1 MSGVSFTDYNYGYVD
16 DHSTMQNPYSN
27 VPNPTSRRKFV
38 DTHELL
44 KKEMFEQTGSA
55 ALGDAIS
62 QAGDDIFGPTSLP
75 YGQGKEQKKEESSV
89 PGPLSIA
96 NEGIIDRFIYFD
108 SDAKN
113 NGASNLAGGVISW
126 PVSVLNQNKPIDNII
141 QMEIYTFYIPEIDT
155 GINFPQYY
163 FYKRVT
169 ILLQEMQTTAI
180 LAQSNIRFH
189 FEMEVQPAGIAN
201 LLQPANNWTSVFTF
215 SKPFIEISLASFQF
229 RAPIK
234 TLEFPQDIYDYV
246 SVAGS
251 NPARIQTIGDHGIT
265 IGGQVSI
272 FSRDFASNVGNID
285 ALINSPDGQLLTA
298 ITSTILEF
306 PASGIVGFD
315 FSGVG
320 VVQGNLTIGYR
331 RVAFTMRF
339 RSITDERTN
348 RIVPV

>member
-1 MSGVSFTDYNYGYVD
+1 MSGTGFTDYNYGYVD
-16 DHSTMQNPYSN
+16 DHSTMQNPFSN
-27 VPNPTSRRKFV
+27 MPNPTSRRKYV

-62 QAGDDIFGPTSLP
+62 QAGDDIFGPSSLP
-75 YGQGKEQKKEESSV
+75 LATQKEPKKDEQV
-89 PGPLSIA
+89 PGPLSLG
-96 NEGIIDRFIYFD
+96 NEGVIDRFIYFD

-113 NGASNLAGGVISW
+113 TGASNLPQGVIAW
-126 PVSVLNQNKPIDNII
+126 AVSVLNQNKPIDNII

-169 ILLQEMQTTAI
+169 ILLQEMQTSAI
-180 LAQSNIRFH
+180 LAQQNIRFH

-201 LLQPANNWTSVFTF
+201 LLLPANNLTSVFTF

-251 NPARIQTIGDHGIT
+251 NPARIQTIGDHGIG
-265 IGGQVSI
+265 IGNQVSI
-272 FSRDFASNVGNID
+272 FSRNFASNVGNID

-298 ITSTILEF
+298 ITTTILEF
-306 PASGIVGFD
+306 PAAGIVGFD
-315 FSGVG
+315 FTGVG
-320 VVQGNLTIGYR
+320 VVQGNLTIGFR

>member
-1 MSGVSFTDYNYGYVD
+1 MSGVSFNDYSYGYVD
-16 DHSTMQNPYSN
+16 EHSTMQSPFSN
-27 VPNPTSRRKFV
+27 VPNPTSRRKYV

-62 QAGDDIFGPTSLP
+62 QAGDDIFGPSSLP
-75 YGQGKEQKKEESSV
+75 LAQKDQKKEESV
-89 PGPLSIA
+89 PSPLSIG
-96 NEGIIDRFIYFD
+96 NEGVIDRFIYFD
-108 SDAKN
+108 SDVKDT
-113 NGASNLAGGVISW
+113 GASNLANGVIAW

-141 QMEIYTFYIPEIDT
+141 QMELYTFYIPEIDT
-155 GINFPQYY
+155 GVDFPQYY

-169 ILLQEMQTTAI
+169 ILIQEMQTMAI
-180 LAQSNIRFH
+180 LAQQNIRFH

-201 LLQPANNWTSVFTF
+201 LLQPANTITSIFTF
-215 SKPFIEISLASFQF
+215 FKPFIEISLASFQF

-272 FSRDFASNVGNID
+272 FSRNFASNVGNID

-298 ITSTILEF
+298 ISATILEF
-306 PASGIVGFD
+306 PAAGIVGFD

-320 VVQGNLTIGYR
+320 VVQGNLTIGFR

>member
-27 VPNPTSRRKFV
+27 MPAPNSRRKFV

-62 QAGDDIFGPTSLP
+62 QAGDDIFGPSSLP
-75 YGQGKEQKKEESSV
+75 LAQKDQKKPEETV
-89 PGPLSIA
+89 PGPLSLG
-96 NEGIIDRFIYFD
+96 NEGVIDRFIYFD
-108 SDAKN
+108 SDAKS
-113 NGASNLAGGVISW
+113 NGASNLANGVIAW
-126 PVSVLNQNKPIDNII
+126 AVSVLNQNKPIDNII

-155 GINFPQYY
+155 GVNFPQYY

-169 ILLQEMQTTAI
+169 ILLQEMQTSAI
-180 LAQSNIRFH
+180 LAQQNIRFH

-201 LLQPANNWTSVFTF
+201 LLQPANNVNSIFTF

-246 SVAGS
+246 SVAGT

-298 ITSTILEF
+298 ISSTVLEF
-306 PASGIVGFD
+306 PAAAIVGFS
-315 FSGVG
+315 FASVG
-320 VVQGNLTIGYR
+320 VVQGNLTIGFR